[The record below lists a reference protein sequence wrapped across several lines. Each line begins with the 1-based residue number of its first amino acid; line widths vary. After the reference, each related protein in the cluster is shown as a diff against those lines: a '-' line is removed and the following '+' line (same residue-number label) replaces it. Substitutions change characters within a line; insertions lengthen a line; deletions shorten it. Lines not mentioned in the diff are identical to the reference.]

1 MRGELG
7 LGDRRGALGGRGRN
21 GGGKGKQGDSRDG
34 GVETG
39 GFHGRAAW
47 HFRCGQARRVRRTM
61 KGGKAARGWI
71 SAEAQRARKARKR
84 VVAGE
89 EVSGRVTL
97 GGSRLIKQ
105 QI

>member
-47 HFRCGQARRVRRTM
+47 HLRCGQARRVRRTM
-61 KGGKAARGWI
+61 KGGKDARGWI
-71 SAEAQRARKARKR
+71 RDKAEQE
-84 VVAGE
+84 AGE
-89 EVSGRVTL
+89 EPGQSPGKEGAILGQVT
-97 GGSRLIKQ
+97 R
-105 QI
+105 